1 MRSGDTGNWLRVD
14 PENPDPAAIRS
25 AVTLLKQ
32 GGVIAFPTSGLYGL
46 GADALSERAVRR
58 VFALKRR
65 PADKPV
71 LVLLASTGDMDRVIR
86 SVPDYARPLLTLWP
100 GGLTLIF
107 EAAQAVPPALT
118 GGTGKIGVR
127 LPRHPVAKA
136 LTVGFGGPITGT
148 SANISGRTAAASAA
162 EIAPEI
168 SRQVDLTLDAGG
180 LAGGPGSTIVDVTA
194 WPIRILREGA
204 VPVATIYHLLRQT

>member
-1 MRSGDTGNWLRVD
+1 MIT
-14 PENPDPAAIRS
+14 
-25 AVTLLKQ
+25 
-32 GGVIAFPTSGLYGL
+32 FPTSGLYGL
-46 GADALSERAVRR
+46 GADALSERAVHR
-58 VFALKRR
+58 VFAIKRR
-65 PADKPV
+65 PADKPM
-71 LVLLASTGDMDRVIR
+71 LVLLSSTGEMDRVVR
-86 SVPDYARPLLTLWP
+86 RVPDYARPLLTLWP

-107 EAAQAVPPALT
+107 EAAEVVPPVLT

-148 SANISGRTAAASAA
+148 SANISGQAAAASAA

-180 LAGGPGSTIVDVTA
+180 LSGGPGSTVVDLTV
-194 WPIRILREGA
+194 WPIRIVREGA
-204 VPVATIYHLLRQT
+204 VPMATIYHLLRQT